1 MRGGRKSRQKINKKQ
16 VVLLCMGGIL
26 ALALIIGLMEAW
38 DWMQGK
44 SSEEPV
50 RGDLTGRFEE
60 PRTIEYDGKQYQ
72 YRKGLT
78 TILFMGVDHA
88 SEGEESGQGYRK
100 GGQADFLMLVIL
112 DEENKRLTPIQI
124 DRDTMTEIT
133 VLGILGNVAGTRR
146 AQICLSHGFGDGG
159 DQSCEFTVDAVEKL
173 FLGIDI
179 DFYIS
184 MDMDGISVLN
194 DMLGGIE
201 VTLED
206 DFSAL
211 DPAMTKGTTL
221 TLQGEQAEYYLRSR
235 MNVGIGTNEAR
246 MERQNLYIDQAQQV
260 LDAKIQEDVNF
271 VGELYDELEPYLN
284 TNMKRGRMI
293 NEAWASRDY
302 ERQSVISLQGEHSLG
317 EDGFMEFHPDERAL
331 EQLVLERFYE
341 PGAQ

>member
-146 AQICLSHGFGDGG
+146 AQI
-159 DQSCEFTVDAVEKL
+159 
-173 FLGIDI
+173 
-179 DFYIS
+179 
-184 MDMDGISVLN
+184 
-194 DMLGGIE
+194 
-201 VTLED
+201 
-206 DFSAL
+206 
-211 DPAMTKGTTL
+211 
-221 TLQGEQAEYYLRSR
+221 
-235 MNVGIGTNEAR
+235 
-246 MERQNLYIDQAQQV
+246 
-260 LDAKIQEDVNF
+260 
-271 VGELYDELEPYLN
+271 
-284 TNMKRGRMI
+284 
-293 NEAWASRDY
+293 
-302 ERQSVISLQGEHSLG
+302 
-317 EDGFMEFHPDERAL
+317 
-331 EQLVLERFYE
+331 
-341 PGAQ
+341 